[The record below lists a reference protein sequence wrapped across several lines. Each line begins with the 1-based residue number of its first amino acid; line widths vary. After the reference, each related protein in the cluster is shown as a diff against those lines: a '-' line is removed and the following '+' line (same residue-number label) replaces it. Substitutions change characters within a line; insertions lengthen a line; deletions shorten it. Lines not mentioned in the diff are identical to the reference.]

1 MEQKKFVFYSQDTKI
16 MESMQNKD
24 FNKIKVGIIEN
35 ETLKDIK
42 QGTEISDFQKDGMDV
57 IEFGEIENKFEQ
69 TISSKEAEIEM
80 LMQQIKQKEQE
91 IANLKLSKEKIG
103 NLINGKFERK
113 EPTQEQEKS
122 NESKQE
128 TKAEKEPVKEK
139 VYVRFT
145 SRQILKIFDHPKQVG
160 RDGKPLQ
167 MASIAIPSKDRRV
180 FRFGVDKN
188 GFDRDN
194 IVAYWTT
201 IKGIIRT
208 DKDKDGNLKKNGKR
222 YLYLDNDENKKVY
235 KVRFYSQ
242 KNEKGQFV
250 EPEPIFLSGKELA
263 QIYHEQHEISKEKN
277 KNKDPNLMLE
287 EEQQKE
293 KKVTQKKNELER

>member
-1 MEQKKFVFYSQDTKI
+1 MDQKKFVFYSQDAKI

-24 FNKIKVGIIEN
+24 FNKIKVGIIEK

-42 QGTEISDFQKDGMDV
+42 QGTEISNYQKDEMDV

-80 LMQQIKQKEQE
+80 LKQQIKQKEQE

-113 EPTQEQEKS
+113 EPMQEQDKS
-122 NESKQE
+122 NVSKQE
-128 TKAEKEPVKEK
+128 VKEEK
-139 VYVRFT
+139 IYVRFT
-145 SRQILKIFDHPKQVG
+145 SRQILKTFDHPKQLG

-287 EEQQKE
+287 EEQQKV
-293 KKVTQKKNELER
+293 KQKKNEIER